1 MIRKIKNNMANKVK
15 FSEEEIEDLRKSL
28 KDLEFSN
35 EEIEEMVNKAVQMDI
50 SKSEDESEEE
60 EEEGKEKESDEEN
73 EGSETEEDENEM
85 KKAFDDIKKM
95 KSELDKAMDTFLDR
109 FGNVPGFNKPDFD
122 IKNKGIDND
131 IEKAFGSEKLN
142 MIEKSFEKQEEVN
155 SNILKSL
162 DALKESVNQIANA
175 PNPLKS
181 LLGDYSGSIIQKG
194 ERTDENGK
202 SVINVSNKKAVQEVL
217 LKSLDVLKEE
227 DHKQLVRDEISN
239 FTVVNK
245 LNPKTLNIVSKA
257 MNVEFEK

>member
-1 MIRKIKNNMANKVK
+1 MANKVK

-28 KDLEFSN
+28 KDLEFSK
-35 EEIEEMVNKAVQMDI
+35 EEVEEMVNKAINLDI
-50 SKSEDESEEE
+50 SKSEDEGDE
-60 EEEGKEKESDEEN
+60 EEEGKEKESDE
-73 EGSETEEDENEM
+73 SEEEEEVEENEM

-109 FGNVPGFNKPDFD
+109 FGNVPGFTKPDFD

-131 IEKAFGSEKLN
+131 IEKGFGSEKLN

-155 SNILKSL
+155 ETILKSL
-162 DALKESVNQIANA
+162 DALKESVSQIANA

-202 SVINVSNKKAVQEVL
+202 SIINVSNKKAVQDVL
-217 LKSLDVLKEE
+217 IKSLDVIKEE

-239 FTVVNK
+239 FTVVNR